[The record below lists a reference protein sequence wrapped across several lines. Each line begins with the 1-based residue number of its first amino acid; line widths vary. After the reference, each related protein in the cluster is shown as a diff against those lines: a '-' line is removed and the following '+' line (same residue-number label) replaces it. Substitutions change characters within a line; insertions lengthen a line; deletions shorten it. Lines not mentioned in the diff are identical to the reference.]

1 MSDAMLRRSQ
11 SLQWQDVP
19 AVACIALE
27 KYFIK
32 LLQPP
37 QLVLQILQ
45 HERSVMMHISW
56 L

>member
-1 MSDAMLRRSQ
+1 MSNAMLRRSQ
-11 SLQWQDVP
+11 ALQWQDVP

-32 LLQPP
+32 LQLQTP

-45 HERSVMMHISW
+45 HERSVNLHIS
-56 L
+56 